1 MCYQLNG
8 SFGKSTNLIERRE
21 RKKSWMLDSEERQKE
36 ENENYKFAEFL
47 NVFRRVRVVRISR
60 LDFL

>member
-1 MCYQLNG
+1 
-8 SFGKSTNLIERRE
+8 
-21 RKKSWMLDSEERQKE
+21 MLDSEERQKE